1 MRRGACALLA
11 LLLGGAS
18 ARWPWQKQQPDGG
31 AALPPTPMNKF
42 RWPWQRESS
51 AVATT
56 TTICQGKSC
65 PGDAAAA
72 NPTCSSSDVAG
83 AGSCMI
89 PMLPAG
95 TWDGISWIID
105 PSGHLSDEARDA
117 LEQNLTKFNRTAGLR
132 MHVLIIEEIPL
143 LEPPVSPREFAKKL
157 LREWFQPRM
166 DKYVLLLVVP
176 PIHKCEVAM
185 GPKGKRKMKES
196 HVRRITKKVQSRLAA
211 GTTVEAALKMGVKEL
226 TTALSQKEGVLG
238 NLRSMIM
245 PIIVVFVLLFMC
257 AAPRPAR
264 CSPGQSPAASTCM
277 SLTRELAASSLCA
290 PFVGVSSG
298 T

>member
-1 MRRGACALLA
+1 MRRGACAVFA
-11 LLLGGAS
+11 LLLVGAS

-31 AALPPTPMNKF
+31 AALLPTPMSKF

-65 PGDAAAA
+65 PADAAAA
-72 NPTCSSSDVAG
+72 NPTCSSSGVAG
-83 AGSCMI
+83 AGSCVI

-117 LEQNLTKFNRTAGLR
+117 LEQNLTQSNR
-132 MHVLIIEEIPL
+132 
-143 LEPPVSPREFAKKL
+143 
-157 LREWFQPRM
+157 
-166 DKYVLLLVVP
+166 
-176 PIHKCEVAM
+176 
-185 GPKGKRKMKES
+185 
-196 HVRRITKKVQSRLAA
+196 AA
-211 GTTVEAALKMGVKEL
+211 GPTVEAVGKMGVKEL
-226 TTALSQKEGVLG
+226 TTARNQTEGVLG

-257 AAPRPAR
+257 AAPAQLALPAGASPRPRAYLSR
-264 CSPGQSPAASTCM
+264 V
-277 SLTRELAASSLCA
+277 SSLCA
-290 PFVGVSSG
+290 PFVRVSSG